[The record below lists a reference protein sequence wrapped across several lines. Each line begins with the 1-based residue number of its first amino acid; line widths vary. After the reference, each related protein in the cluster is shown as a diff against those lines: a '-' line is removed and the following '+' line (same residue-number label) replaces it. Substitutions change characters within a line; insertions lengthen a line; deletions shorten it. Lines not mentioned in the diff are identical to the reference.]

1 MPSLR
6 RSLLAVAVLLFAATA
21 GLFAIIMMYEERLR
35 SAASEDAMWVAYQLD
50 RETLRLRAELAALLA
65 DPTDR
70 RKMDDVSLRFDILY
84 SRLELLTRG
93 EVADIYRSRG
103 SIADD
108 ALALRQ
114 HILSMDHLFQAALQG
129 DQQAMLAFSRDVETL
144 RSQTE
149 RFVLTN
155 NQARA
160 GDLTSQRDELRF
172 LYSWLGGL
180 ILFLSAVLGSILL
193 IQLRQNRALAEA
205 NLKLE
210 QTGLDLA
217 RAALEAKAA
226 SRAKSEFLATMSHEI
241 RTPMNAVLGMT
252 ELLQETPLDE
262 RQRAQ
267 LGKISSAGHALLQL
281 INEIL
286 DMSAIEA
293 GRLTL
298 NPQATRV
305 KGLLSDLADLLWPTA
320 HAKSLDLQVIADPS
334 LPQHALL
341 DCGRVR
347 QILVNLVGNAVKFT
361 ERGKVEL
368 RARLEAGDTDRPM
381 LRFEI
386 RDTGI
391 GLPEGARD
399 RLFEHF
405 STIETGAARRH
416 AGTGLGL
423 AISRRLVELMGGR
436 IDFTSTLGE
445 GSCFWFDIPY
455 HPADGET
462 VQAAQTIGPAGMPIP
477 APVVRLKVLLVED
490 NALNRDVAQGYLAL
504 LGHDVAVAS
513 SGQEALIMS
522 AQHRYDV
529 ILMDV
534 RMPGMDGLEA
544 TRRLRAMPDYRAGM
558 PIIALTANI
567 LAEDHQEC
575 LNAGMTAV
583 LPKPVSRDMLRRA
596 LASVMPVAS
605 GIPDGPDP
613 QHAQAYQ
620 SRLLELRDALGEDG
634 LRTVKQAFLR
644 EVRDRLERLEAARA
658 EGNWD
663 MVSHEAHSL
672 KGMAL
677 DFDLAAMAACAAE
690 IEQASHG
697 AIEEPNG
704 SVMIAARIKQLETHV
719 RDASAMM
726 REDAPS

>member
-1 MPSLR
+1 MPTLR
-6 RSLLAVAVLLFAATA
+6 KSLLALAVLLFTATA
-21 GLFAIIMMYEERLR
+21 GLFAIILVYEERLR

-65 DPTDR
+65 DPADR
-70 RKMDDVSLRFDILY
+70 RKADSVSLRFDILY

-103 SIADD
+103 AIADH
-108 ALALRQ
+108 ALAIRGQ
-114 HILSMDHLFQAALQG
+114 IWAMDPLFQRATEGDRQAL
-129 DQQAMLAFSRDVETL
+129 LAFADEVEALRTL
-144 RSQTE
+144 TE

-160 GDLTSQRDELRF
+160 EHLTFQRDELRF

-180 ILFLSAVLGSILL
+180 ILFLSSVLGAMLL
-193 IQLRQNRALAEA
+193 VQFRQNRALAEA

-217 RAALEAKAA
+217 RVALEAKAA
-226 SRAKSEFLATMSHEI
+226 NRAKSEFLATMSHEI
-241 RTPMNAVLGMT
+241 RTPMNAVLGMA
-252 ELLQETPLDE
+252 ELLQATPLDE

-298 NPQATRV
+298 CPQPTRI
-305 KGLLSDLADLLWPTA
+305 KGLLTDVGDLLWPTA
-320 HAKSLDLQVIADPS
+320 HAKSLDFQVVAESS
-334 LPQHALL
+334 LPQDALL
-341 DCGRVR
+341 DRGRVR
-347 QILVNLVGNAVKFT
+347 QVLVNLVANAVKFT
-361 ERGKVEL
+361 DCGKVEI
-368 RARLEAGDTDRPM
+368 RARLQAGNSDTPM
-381 LRFEI
+381 LHFEVQ
-386 RDTGI
+386 DTGI
-391 GLPEGARD
+391 GLPEGAHD
-399 RLFEHF
+399 RLFENF

-416 AGTGLGL
+416 EGAGLGL

-436 IDFTSTLGE
+436 IDFTSTLGK
-445 GSCFWFDIPY
+445 GSLFWFEIPFLAAESDL
-455 HPADGET
+455 PEPI
-462 VQAAQTIGPAGMPIP
+462 QAAIP
-477 APVVRLKVLLVED
+477 SSTVNASPPVRLQVLLVED

-522 AQHRYDV
+522 AQRRYDV

-544 TRRLRAMPDYRAGM
+544 TRRLRAMPDYRAGI
-558 PIIALTANI
+558 PILALTANI
-567 LAEDHQEC
+567 MAEDHQEC
-575 LNAGMTAV
+575 LAAGMTEV

-596 LASVMPVAS
+596 LASVRPAGS
-605 GIPDGPDP
+605 GLPDEPEAK
-613 QHAQAYQ
+613 HALAYQ
-620 SRLLELRDALGEDG
+620 SRLLELREALGEDG

-644 EVRDRLERLEAARA
+644 EVRDRLEQLKAAKI
-658 EGNWD
+658 EGNWN

-677 DFDLAAMAACAAE
+677 DFDLTRMAACAAE
-690 IEQASHG
+690 IERQTRSAITETDALDMIEAS
-697 AIEEPNG
+697 
-704 SVMIAARIKQLETHV
+704 MKQLETHA
-719 RDASAMM
+719 RDASTLMQEGA
-726 REDAPS
+726 R